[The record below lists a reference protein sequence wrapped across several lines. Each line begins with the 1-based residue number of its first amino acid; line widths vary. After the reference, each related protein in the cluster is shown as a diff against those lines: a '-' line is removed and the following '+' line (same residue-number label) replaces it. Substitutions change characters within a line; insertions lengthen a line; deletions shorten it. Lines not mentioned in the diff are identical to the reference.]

1 MNLVVATRAGID
13 LNTYAVHMIPVAI
26 AGWIVAYAVLAWCF
40 RDVLSDEAPALG
52 EGPPRTPLSLHA
64 KLVLVV
70 TVASIVTYPILAAL
84 GEPLWPVAATAALLS
99 TCIAI
104 SYGVRLPAIVRGVS
118 WELFPFLFGVL
129 VLATALA
136 RAGLTDQLAHVYGE
150 TPAPLATIGTVA
162 AAGSAVINNH
172 PMALLHSH
180 ALAGAPN
187 TYVFAALVGGD
198 LGPRLLPIGSLAGLL
213 WMHALKQQGV
223 TISLRTFAGVGALVT
238 IPSLIISLVVLWA
251 LP

>member
-1 MNLVVATRAGID
+1 MSVIIKLGSGAGFTLLELIVNL
-13 LNTYAVHMIPVAI
+13 AI
-26 AGWIVAYAVLAWCF
+26 IG
-40 RDVLSDEAPALG
+40 
-52 EGPPRTPLSLHA
+52 
-64 KLVLVV
+64 
-70 TVASIVTYPILAAL
+70 ILAA
-84 GEPLWPVAATAALLS
+84 
-99 TCIAI
+99 IAI
-104 SYGVRLPAIVRGVS
+104 PAYIAFKDRAKIAQARSDLHTIRLAI
-118 WELFPFLFGVL
+118 EQ
-129 VLATALA
+129 LASDTERWPGPQNIGQTADAEIWDLNSA
-136 RAGLTDQLAHVYGE
+136 RAGLTAQLAQLYAD
-150 TPAPLATIGTVA
+150 TPAPLATIGSVA

-187 TYVFAALVGGD
+187 DYVFAALVGGD

-238 IPSLIISLVVLWA
+238 IPSLVVSLVVLWA